1 VAVALLGIA
10 GGTGTG
16 KSTIARALLARVDG
30 CVLGVD
36 SYYRDLSH
44 LAPGERARQNF
55 DEPAAIEFTLLVEH
69 LRQLAQGCPVLK
81 PVYSFDT
88 HTRVDAVTVAP
99 APLIVVEGLFALW
112 WTELRALLDHKVY
125 LDAPPDLRLA
135 RRIQRDVIERGRTV
149 DSILEQY
156 LATVRPMHERYVEP
170 TRAYADLVV
179 TNTGTLEESLAP
191 VLNAIQT
198 MSNKPADEVA
208 AAR

>member
-1 VAVALLGIA
+1 MAVALIGIA

-16 KSTIARALLARVDG
+16 KSTIVRALLARVDG

-36 SYYRDLSH
+36 SYYRDLGH
-44 LAPGERARQNF
+44 LTPAERVGQNY

-69 LRQLAQGCPVLK
+69 LRQLAQGSPVPK

-88 HTRVDAVTVAP
+88 HTRVGVETVAP
-99 APLIVVEGLFALW
+99 APFVVVEGLFALW
-112 WTELRALLDHKVY
+112 WSELRALLDHKVY
-125 LDAPPDLRLA
+125 IDAPPDLRLA

-149 DSILEQY
+149 DAVLGQY

-179 TNTGTLEESLAP
+179 TNTATLEESLAP
-191 VLNAIQT
+191 VLDAIRSIT
-198 MSNKPADEVA
+198 NEPTVGVVA
-208 AAR
+208 S